1 MRHWVKGVFG
11 IACTSEV
18 SGIGQ
23 ALLDGRYGVQD
34 YLSP

>member
-11 IACTSEV
+11 IACIAQD
-18 SGIGQ
+18 SGIDQ
-23 ALLDGRYGVQD
+23 ALLDGRYDVQD